1 MQDLVD
7 GLCLPFILGI
17 INVINIS
24 LGLVAFVSIVFHA
37 HSINRLPFMSTYFL
51 LFFAILFR
59 SIFFLLLPLNFHYEI
74 FILLSLHKICENFC
88 LNLYRNCDE
97 LFAEIKKVALKF
109 MDMLRSILTIIA
121 INNIIVANPN
131 KLLST
136 IFNQQYLS

>member
-24 LGLVAFVSIVFHA
+24 LGLVAFVSIVFPA
-37 HSINRLPFMSTYFL
+37 HSIKRLPFMSIYFL
-51 LFFAILFR
+51 LFFCNFISFD
-59 SIFFLLLPLNFHYEI
+59 FYLLLPLNFHYEI

-97 LFAEIKKVALKF
+97 LFTEIKKITLKF
-109 MDMLRSILTIIA
+109 MHMLRSILTITA

-136 IFNQQYLS
+136 VFNQRYLS